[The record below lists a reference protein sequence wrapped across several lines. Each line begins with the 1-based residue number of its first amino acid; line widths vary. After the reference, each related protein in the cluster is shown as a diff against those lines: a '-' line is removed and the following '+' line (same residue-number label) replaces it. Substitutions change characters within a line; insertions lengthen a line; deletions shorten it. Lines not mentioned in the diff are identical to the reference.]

1 MSDTQAAASRTSDD
15 AHDVVHDVGNVAR
28 AAGNDATHVMSGMV
42 SQSVD
47 AVQRW
52 TGRISRPASSAQ
64 AASDAG
70 RHPAA
75 PSYYASTASTSWAA
89 SDVDAMPSE
98 PGTVLTAFDYVVI
111 AIIVLSAL
119 RGAWRGLVSE
129 LFALVGW
136 VVAFIVAARFADKAA
151 VYVPATW
158 PGGALTQWLV
168 GFVVIATAVLIVS
181 TVGSALLSRLTEVG
195 GLRSVDR
202 GLGLMFGLARGVV
215 IVVILFAAAK
225 FTELPKT
232 AFWRHAMLRPYVVQ
246 AVAILAPVLPV
257 QLSGLLTR

>member
-1 MSDTQAAASRTSDD
+1 MSDTQAAASRTADD
-15 AHDVVHDVGNVAR
+15 AHDVAHDVGNVAR
-28 AAGNDATHVMSGMV
+28 AAGNDATHAMTGVV
-42 SQSVD
+42 SQSWG
-47 AVQRW
+47 ALQSW
-52 TGRISRPASSAQ
+52 TSRLTQPASSTQ
-64 AASDAG
+64 AASAVG
-70 RHPAA
+70 RAQTA
-75 PSYYASTASTSWAA
+75 PSHYASTASTSWPA
-89 SDVDAMPSE
+89 SDVDTMPAE
-98 PGTVLTAFDYVVI
+98 PGAVLTAFDYVVI
-111 AIIVLSAL
+111 AIVVLSAL

-151 VYVPATW
+151 VYVPANW

-168 GFVVIATAVLIVS
+168 GFIVIATAVLVVS
-181 TVGSALLSRLTEVG
+181 TVGSALLSRLTEIG

-215 IVVILFAAAK
+215 IVVVLFAAAK

-246 AVAILAPVLPV
+246 TVTVLAPLLPV
-257 QLSGLLTR
+257 QISGLLTR